1 MKRDYVNFLYCLLCG
16 LLCGCG
22 TLKKSHI
29 QTHEK
34 EEREHTRLIT
44 YHDTVLTAPRR
55 EVSLQLPLK
64 VFKAPLNDCPK
75 KVLIRK
81 DKRDK
86 PIVYTQCS
94 SDTSTGSVTDK
105 PMVYTQRNGH
115 AQVRVQVQHDTLRV
129 TAVCDTLKIKAQM
142 KRILEKEW
150 RSREHTQAEKND
162 RTRGIGLFLV
172 ILYVLIA
179 FILGAA
185 LEKFFSFF

>member
-1 MKRDYVNFLYCLLCG
+1 MKRGYSFNIFVLIMLSSCAVSKRHG
-16 LLCGCG
+16 LE
-22 TLKKSHI
+22 
-29 QTHEK
+29 THEK
-34 EEREHTRLIT
+34 QEREHTRLIT

-64 VFKAPLNDCPK
+64 VFKTPLNDCPK

-86 PIVYTQCS
+86 PI
-94 SDTSTGSVTDK
+94 
-105 PMVYTQRNGH
+105 VYTQRNGH

-150 RSREHTQAEKND
+150 RSRERTQAEKNE

-185 LEKFFSFF
+185 VEKFFSFL

>member
-1 MKRDYVNFLYCLLCG
+1 MKRGYSFNIFVLIMLSSCAVSKRHG
-16 LLCGCG
+16 LE
-22 TLKKSHI
+22 K
-29 QTHEK
+29 HEK
-34 EEREHTRLIT
+34 QESEHTRLIT

-64 VFKAPLNDCPK
+64 VFKTPLNDCPK
-75 KVLIRK
+75 KILIRK

-86 PIVYTQCS
+86 PMVYTQCS

-105 PMVYTQRNGH
+105 PIVYTQRNGH

-150 RSREHTQAEKND
+150 RSRERTQAEKND
-162 RTRGIGLFLV
+162 RTRGIGLFFV
-172 ILYVLIA
+172 ILYVLTA

-185 LEKFFSFF
+185 AGRFFRFFK